1 MVNKLKS
8 KIDNKVFNTMFQVKR
23 KLMLTELSENN
34 KGMGVVEVIL
44 IILVLVGLVVIFRTK
59 ITAIVNLLFSKI
71 TSKIKTF

>member
-1 MVNKLKS
+1 MIHNLKEKVNG
-8 KIDNKVFNTMFQVKR
+8 KIITTVFKVKR
-23 KLMLTELSENN
+23 KLMLEEFEQNN

-59 ITAIVNLLFSKI
+59 ITTIVNLIFSKI

>member
-44 IILVLVGLVVIFRTK
+44 VLVGLVVIFRTK